1 LSNSSGTGITAIGY
15 QALKVSTGSNNVAVG
30 SIALTANTTGTGNIG
45 VGPFA
50 LGGNTT
56 GSDNI
61 GIGLN
66 TSSGNFSGS
75 VILGTSA
82 AATANNQFVVGSST
96 VNAGSVAA
104 EVNLSANVWN
114 VVING
119 VARKILLA

>member
-1 LSNSSGTGITAIGY
+1 
-15 QALKVSTGSNNVAVG
+15 VAVG
-30 SIALTANTTGTGNIG
+30 SIALTANTTGTGNVG

-96 VNAGSVAA
+96 VNAGAVATEVVVSDATWSV
-104 EVNLSANVWN
+104 L
-114 VVING
+114 ING
-119 VARKILLA
+119 TAYKILLKA